1 MKKLRLLLFTIMFAN
16 FTTLCFGQNVQINE
30 IAISPTLVWNKTTI
44 YDIYSGARAK
54 NKTGTALSSGI
65 NLNYSKTI
73 YKNFYAKIGIGYF
86 NQKFGVH
93 RGFDFEETVTGT
105 GLFYST
111 EYYSYHTLNYL
122 GGIGYSILLS
132 KNKSKILPKNSG
144 VRLLAVYNIYNT
156 YKQEFKH
163 DGNFSGGNINPQMRK
178 KNYSLGSSIIL
189 QAGINRPLHKNFSI
203 GLDILLP
210 VYNKWRK
217 DNIFRENMDEFH
229 GSDFLI
235 GSSINFIYHLN
246 KKN

>member
-1 MKKLRLLLFTIMFAN
+1 MKKSRLLLFTILTN
-16 FTTLCFGQNVQINE
+16 FPAFCISQNIHVNE
-30 IAISPTLVWNKTTI
+30 IAISPALIWNKTTI

-54 NKTGTALSSGI
+54 NKTGTALSRGI

-105 GLFYST
+105 RLFYST
-111 EYYSYHTLNYL
+111 QYYSYHTLNYL
-122 GGIGYSILLS
+122 AGMGYSILLS
-132 KNKSKILPKNSG
+132 KNKSKILPKNSAF
-144 VRLLAVYNIYNT
+144 RLLALYNIYNT

-163 DGNFSGGNINPQMRK
+163 DGNFSGGNINPQIRK
-178 KNYSLGSSIIL
+178 ENYSLGNSIIL
-189 QAGINRPLHKNFSI
+189 QAGINRPLHKNFST

-210 VYNKWRK
+210 VYSKWRK
-217 DNIFRENMDEFH
+217 DFIFRENMNEFH
-229 GSDFLI
+229 GSGFSI